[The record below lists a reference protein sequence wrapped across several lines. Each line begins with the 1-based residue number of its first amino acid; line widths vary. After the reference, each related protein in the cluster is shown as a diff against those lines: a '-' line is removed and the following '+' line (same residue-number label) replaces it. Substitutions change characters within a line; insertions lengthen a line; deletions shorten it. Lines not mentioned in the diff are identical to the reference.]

1 MSSQSIKFLD
11 RNTPKVS
18 VDEAKQIARG
28 LFGLEGTF
36 KSLSSE
42 RDQNF
47 RVTTARP
54 ELVEGADATSYV
66 FKIANADE
74 DEGVIDF
81 QTQALRHIEKR
92 DPSLA
97 VPRVVLTK
105 TGEPYTTIRLKNG
118 DEHIVRV
125 LTYVPGVLIDEV
137 AKTAV
142 LRRSLGQFL
151 GKLDLALRG
160 FFHPHARHELLW
172 DVTRC
177 LDLAPHAVHI
187 EDAKARANVEA
198 IMARMETA
206 VLPQLSTL
214 RHQIIHNDAHAS
226 NTLADPANHKMM
238 AGLLDF
244 GDMIFGPLVLEVVIA
259 VDPVRI
265 PAADRLASIAALVAG
280 FDDVFPLEAEEID
293 LIYDLILARLA
304 INACIVA
311 WRRAMTPQQPAYL
324 ADTEQALWDTI
335 EHLIQIGRAT
345 VSDALRAACRFPV
358 YSHSDLTSLNTPDVS
373 RNDSNDLDKLLERRR
388 NALGKHLAHFYTRPV
403 HLERGSGPWLYS
415 PDGTRYLD
423 AYNNVPTVGHSHPHV
438 AKAIARQTAVLN
450 TNTRYIYRSILD
462 YAERLLSTLPDHI
475 SVCAFVNSGSEAN
488 DVAFRMAQ
496 FVTGNKGAL
505 IVENAYHGIT
515 ESIKYLSPSG
525 RPLPAPHVR
534 TLLSPNPY
542 RGKYRYGE
550 PDLAEKYAA
559 DTDRAIA
566 ELAEA
571 GMKPAAYMI
580 DSLFVSN
587 GSPDV
592 PEGYLTAVSHK
603 IRAAG
608 GLFIADEV
616 QAGFGRSGDHLWGHV
631 AHGVHADIVTMGK
644 PVGNG
649 FPLGVIAT
657 TPEILNAFVGH
668 VGLFSTFGG
677 NPVACAAGTAV
688 LDVIE
693 NENLV
698 VSAKET
704 GDYLRDS
711 IRSLMDRYD
720 IIGDVRGRGLL
731 TGVDLVQDR
740 TTKEPATA
748 ATKRLL
754 DLMRDNGVLI
764 GKGDVGGNVL
774 KIRPPLAFKKP
785 HADIFVEALDK
796 SLAAL

>member
-1 MSSQSIKFLD
+1 MRKESIKFLD
-11 RNTPKVS
+11 RNTPK
-18 VDEAKQIARG
+18 IALDQVQAVAAD

-36 KSLSSE
+36 KPLSSE

-47 RVTTARP
+47 RVATT
-54 ELVEGADATSYV
+54 DKTYV
-66 FKIANADE
+66 FKISNADE
-74 DEGVIDF
+74 EVGVVDL
-81 QTQALRHIEKR
+81 QTRGLQHIAQR
-92 DPSLA
+92 DPTLA

-105 TGEPYTTIRLKNG
+105 DGQPYTTVKLNG
-118 DEHIVRV
+118 QDHIVRV
-125 LTYVPGVLIDEV
+125 LSFVPGVTINQV
-137 AKTAV
+137 PKTAV

-160 FFHPHARHELLW
+160 FFHSHARHELLW
-172 DVTRC
+172 DITQC
-177 LDLAPHAVHI
+177 LDLAPHAIHI
-187 EDAKARANVEA
+187 QDKATRNNIAE
-198 IMARMETA
+198 IMATMETA
-206 VLPQLSTL
+206 VLPKLSTL
-214 RHQIIHNDAHAS
+214 RHQIIHNDAHAE
-226 NTLADPANHKMM
+226 NTLVDPENPEQMS
-238 AGLLDF
+238 GLLDF
-244 GDMIFGPLVLEVVIA
+244 GDMIYAPLIVEVVIA
-259 VDPVRI
+259 ADLSRVPVEEML
-265 PAADRLASIAALVAG
+265 PSLAALVAG
-280 FDDVFPLEAEEID
+280 YDNVVPLEADEID
-293 LIYDLILARLA
+293 LIYDLVLSRLA
-304 INACIVA
+304 ITAIIAA
-311 WRRAMTPQQPAYL
+311 WRNSQTSGEQPYL
-324 ADTEQALWDTI
+324 AESEKGIWRTI
-335 EHLIQIGRAT
+335 ADLMAIGRDKT
-345 VSDALRAACRFPV
+345 CDALRAACRFPV
-358 YSHSDLTSLNTPDVS
+358 YADLTDQEAYAVS
-373 RNDSNDLDKLLERRR
+373 ANDANDLNQLLARRR
-388 NALGKHLAHFYTRPV
+388 KSLGKHLAHFYTRPV
-403 HLERGSGPWLYS
+403 HLERGSGAWLYS
-415 PDGTRYLD
+415 PDGKRYLD

-488 DVAFRMAQ
+488 DVAWRMAQ
-496 FVTGNKGAL
+496 FITGNEGAL

-515 ESIKYLSPSG
+515 ESIKYLSLSG
-525 RPLPAPHVR
+525 KALHAPHVR

-550 PDLAEKYAA
+550 ADLAEKYAA
-559 DTDRAIA
+559 DADRAIA

-592 PEGYLTAVSHK
+592 PDGYLTAVSHK
-603 IRAAG
+603 LRAAG

-693 NENLV
+693 NEDLV
-698 VSAKET
+698 TNAKET
-704 GDYLRDS
+704 GDYLRAG
-711 IRSLMDRYD
+711 IRSLMDRYE

-740 TTKEPATA
+740 ETKEPATE

-785 HADIFVEALDK
+785 HADILVEALDK
-796 SLAAL
+796 SLAALY

>member
-1 MSSQSIKFLD
+1 MSKHSIKFLD
-11 RNTPKVS
+11 RNNPTVS
-18 VDEAKQIARG
+18 VEEAKSVARS
-28 LFGLEGTF
+28 LFGLEGDF

-42 RDQNF
+42 RDLNF
-47 RVTTARP
+47 RVKTA
-54 ELVEGADATSYV
+54 DSTYV
-66 FKIANADE
+66 FKISNADE
-74 DEGVIDF
+74 DIGVIDF
-81 QTQALRHIEKR
+81 QTKALRHIEKR

-105 TGEPYTTIRLKNG
+105 AGEPYTTVRFEDG
-118 DEHIVRV
+118 TDHIVRV
-125 LTYVPGVLIDEV
+125 LTFVAGTMINDV

-160 FFHPHARHELLW
+160 FFHPHGRHELLW

-177 LDLAPHAVHI
+177 LELAPHAVHI
-187 EDAKARANVEA
+187 EDEVARAQVNA
-198 IMARMETA
+198 IMERMETA
-206 VLPQLSTL
+206 VLPQLATL

-226 NTLADPANHKMM
+226 NTLVDRNNPEVM

-244 GDMIFGPLVLEVVIA
+244 GDMIFGPLVLEIVIA
-259 VDPVRI
+259 ADPVRI
-265 PAADRLASIAALVAG
+265 PAADRVASIAALVAG
-280 FDDVFPLEAEEID
+280 FDDAFPLEAKEID

-311 WRRAMTPQQPAYL
+311 WRKAMTPEQPAYIS
-324 ADTEQALWDTI
+324 DTEQALWDTI
-335 EHLIQIGRAT
+335 DHLMSLGQAT
-345 VSDALRAACRFPV
+345 VSDALRSACRFPV
-358 YSHSDLTSLNTPDVS
+358 YSHSDLQGLKDLGGLAAPDVP
-373 RNDSNDLDKLLERRR
+373 NNNSNDLDKLLERRR

-438 AKAIARQTAVLN
+438 AKTIARQTAVLN

-496 FVTGNKGAL
+496 FITGNKGAL

-542 RGKYRYGE
+542 RGQYRYGE
-550 PDLAEKYAA
+550 ANLAEKYAA
-559 DTDRAIA
+559 DADRAIA
-566 ELAEA
+566 DLANA

-657 TPEILNAFVGH
+657 TPEILNRFVGH

-698 VSAKET
+698 ASAKET
-704 GDYLRDS
+704 GDYLRDG
-711 IRSLMDRYD
+711 IRSLMDRYE

-740 TTKEPATA
+740 DTKEPATE

-785 HADIFVEALDK
+785 HADIFVAALDK
-796 SLAAL
+796 SLASL